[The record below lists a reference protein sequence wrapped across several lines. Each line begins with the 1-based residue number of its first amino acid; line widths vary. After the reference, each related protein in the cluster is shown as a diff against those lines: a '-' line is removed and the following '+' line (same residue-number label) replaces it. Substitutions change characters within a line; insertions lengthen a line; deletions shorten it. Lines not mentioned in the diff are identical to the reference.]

1 MEWLIVKGGVVWYTF
16 VVSLC
21 CVFSGGIV
29 VRLEWIELENFR
41 AIEAARLEL
50 NGKSTILFGSNGT
63 GKSSILRA
71 VNLLYANIINQIVNR
86 KELKQSYAIQLEDI
100 KYGKKDTLIKAS
112 FSIEDDHVP
121 YHRGMSR
128 NNGRK
133 YHDMMHLKKIAGL
146 FQEKYISDEEQMD
159 IPVFVNYG
167 TNRLVLDIPLRI
179 RTHHTFDIY
188 SAFEKAIENK
198 IDFRTFFEWY
208 RNQEDYENEKKI
220 ETGDFLYKDRS
231 LDSVRTAILSML
243 DGCGNLRVA
252 RRPRLEMKIDKEN
265 ISLNVSQMSDGE
277 KCTMALF
284 GDLARRL
291 ALANP
296 TKENPLL
303 GEGVVLIDEIEL
315 HMHPSW
321 QRKVLSVLK
330 HTFPNI
336 QFLITT
342 HSPIVLSEADETY
355 NLFFTSYESGS
366 IELTK
371 IPQLNGYDANA
382 VLEQF
387 MDTKCLNTDTEKF
400 IHSIYVDIEGKAYDS
415 ASEKIS
421 KLAGLTSEN
430 HPDVI
435 MARMELKRRIR

>member
-1 MEWLIVKGGVVWYTF
+1 M
-16 VVSLC
+16 
-21 CVFSGGIV
+21 
-29 VRLEWIELENFR
+29 RLEWIEFVNFR

-50 NGKSTILFGSNGT
+50 NGKSTILFGINGT

-86 KELKQSYAIQLEDI
+86 KELKQSYAIQLADI

-112 FSIEDDHVP
+112 FDIENDHVP
-121 YHRGMSR
+121 YHRGMIR
-128 NNGRK
+128 NNGKK
-133 YHDMMHLKKIAGL
+133 YHDTMHLKKIAGL
-146 FQEKYISDEEQMD
+146 YQEKYISDREQKD
-159 IPVFVNYG
+159 IPVFANYG

-220 ETGDFLYKDRS
+220 ETENLAYKDRS
-231 LDSVRTAILSML
+231 LECVRKAILSML
-243 DGCGNLRVA
+243 DRCGNLRVA
-252 RRPRLEMKIDKEN
+252 RKPRLEMKIDKEN

-296 TKENPLL
+296 KKENPLL

-330 HTFPNI
+330 HTFPHI

-342 HSPIVLSEADETY
+342 HSPIVLSEVDENY
-355 NLFFTSYESGS
+355 NLFFTSYENGS
-366 IELTK
+366 VEIEK
-371 IPQLNGYDANA
+371 MPQLNGYDANA

-387 MDTKCLNTDTEKF
+387 MDTKCLNAETERF
-400 IHSIYVDIEGKAYDS
+400 VHSIYEDIEQKDYQS
-415 ASEKIS
+415 AAGKIS
-421 KLAGLTSEN
+421 RLAAITNEN

-435 MARMELKRRIR
+435 MARMELKRRMR